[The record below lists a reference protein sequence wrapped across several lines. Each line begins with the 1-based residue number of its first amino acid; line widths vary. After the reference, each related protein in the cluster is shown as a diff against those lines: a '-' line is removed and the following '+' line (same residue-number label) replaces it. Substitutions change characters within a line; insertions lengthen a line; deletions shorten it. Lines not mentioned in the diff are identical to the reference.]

1 MALALLTAATLDR
14 GFGTEVVIVASH
26 DPSTVELNRALYTPG
41 EAVAELYGNPLAQPV
56 RVIMP
61 RADRLLRP
69 HEDPALLLLAVD
81 KQKGE
86 NPLQA
91 QTVWLFT
98 KFAIAAFAVVGLV
111 GFLVPRSW

>member
-1 MALALLTAATLDR
+1 M
-14 GFGTEVVIVASH
+14 
-26 DPSTVELNRALYTPG
+26 ELNRALYTTG
-41 EAVAELYGNPLAQPV
+41 DAVAELYGNPLAEPV

-61 RADRLLRP
+61 PADRLLRP
-69 HEDPALLLLAVD
+69 QEDPALLLLEVD

-98 KFAIAAFAVVGLV
+98 KFAIAAFATLGLL